1 MKYVRLILIL
11 VLAIASINVSAKKKK
26 KEWPTDSA
34 YIAHRRATIM
44 AMDSVLKLS
53 GLNPDPLMRFADQK
67 CAEFNNDP
75 ELMRGFAS
83 GFAFSAGYIKESM
96 QRYQKIKLLYP
107 KDFES
112 YSGYAATLFDFSI
125 NVNPDG
131 SLTRDPEL
139 LDLAKAQIDSAKAAF
154 PDSKAPY
161 LWWLNRCTRYAYNDA
176 LVESFQNEV
185 EAYRKA
191 FPKENADYLAA
202 TTMGDPKIEMN
213 MTNFDNVYDY
223 DNNAPDKLRSDAEYR
238 RRMLTQE
245 YYDKIDI
252 NSLPEDNLYALTYF
266 YYQSTESKYLGRD
279 GRFLLHEKGL
289 ERAKLGVEKFPN
301 FTNFS
306 RLQLWHA
313 AELAK
318 TYDYRINQA
327 KRNKDKELQD
337 QETVNRDTTAA
348 EGLIGA
354 EHLMSMTDTLL
365 RQDYYFAG
373 VVNQF
378 KGKYDEAIELYK
390 KAMGPLRNIEAKLP
404 YRAPY
409 HNCDSLTIYQ
419 NMIVCYSRANHH
431 EEAIAQINALCDL
444 KTQHGQSRNIND
456 YVDLASEYSAIGN
469 DTSKIQSE
477 RFAAYVAVD
486 SLFACIQDSIDA
498 GSDNFPFQEGRVGYF
513 PYQRM
518 RIRMIMNSLSD
529 YKERDNYLFLESAE
543 DVVQRI
549 EVVVDKSSKEKE
561 WISKAA
567 VSLWRSYYNKKDY
580 KSCLRYQTILSKYY
594 PETADTYKKNFEY
607 ARRHAGR

>member
-139 LDLAKAQIDSAKAAF
+139 LNLAKAQIDSAKAAF

-337 QETVNRDTTAA
+337 QETANRNTTAA

-373 VVNQF
+373 VVNQY
-378 KGKYDEAIELYK
+378 KGNYSAAIENYQ
-390 KAMGPLRNIEAKLP
+390 KALGPIKYLEAKLP
-404 YRAPY
+404 YKAPY
-409 HNCDSLTIYQ
+409 HNCDSITIYE
-419 NMIVCYSRANHH
+419 NLASCYNAANQSDN
-431 EEAIAQINALCDL
+431 AIAQYHALNEL
-444 KTQHGQSRNIND
+444 KSRHNTRISIND
-456 YVDLASEYSAIGN
+456 VLNLITQYRAIGN
-469 DTSKIQSE
+469 DTSRTQKE
-477 RFAAYVAVD
+477 RFEAYVAVD
-486 SLFACIQDSIDA
+486 SLFANIQDSIDA
-498 GSDNFPFQEGRVGYF
+498 GSEYFPFTEGRVGYYS
-513 PYQRM
+513 YQRM
-518 RIRMIMNSLSD
+518 AIRSRMNQLSD
-529 YKERDNYLFLESAE
+529 YKERDNYLVLESAE
-543 DVVQRI
+543 
-549 EVVVDKSSKEKE
+549 EVVRRIDPLPEKSSTEKDL
-561 WISKAA
+561 ISMAA
-567 VSLWRSYYNKKDY
+567 VRLWSTYYNQKDY
-580 KSCLRYQTILSKYY
+580 KSCLPYQKILMKYD
-594 PETADTYKKNFEY
+594 PETSDTYKKNFEY